1 MESTEKQ
8 TLQTVELRL
17 GAMGQFTLKIA
28 IVSVAIVLSG
38 WIIVNILDDFAS
50 RRMQELDAT
59 IRSAAV
65 IGGRGFWTKL
75 EEELDKGADPRM
87 DISPEKKRKI
97 LSQIRIISDRWRPF
111 LAEAAS
117 SLAGEANQTAK

>member
-117 SLAGEANQTAK
+117 SIAGEANQTAK